1 MRTRT
6 GSIKLIAAGV
16 LCAAGATLATCA
28 GTAAAADLCLRGPA
42 DAQVAFHGLPNFDG
56 AGGSATPMLYPAP
69 NLAGMLGG
77 IIAHGMLV
85 NGGRDREKARIRE
98 EADKVL
104 LPYQA
109 DLLLFR
115 HDELLGAALA
125 QLNVAGAKRLAAPAA
140 PPAATETAVDSVP
153 LFYMTQDRRALVLVN
168 TLSVR
173 VAGAAAPLQKMV
185 RVVSAPRAAD
195 VEAGWTDGTHN
206 LLRRTSI
213 AMQAR
218 AIEIALADA
227 AADHAATAAAPFRT
241 VRYEEGGVERMER
254 AQVIDE
260 QCGELL
266 LRTLR
271 GELMSVPRKA
281 ASGDSLCTPRAGG

>member
-1 MRTRT
+1 MRAHP
-6 GSIKLIAAGV
+6 GSIKLLAAGV
-16 LCAAGATLATCA
+16 LCAAGLNVTVVAV
-28 GTAAAADLCLRGPA
+28 AADLCLRGPA
-42 DAQVAFHGLPNFDG
+42 EAQVAFHGLPNFDG
-56 AGGSATPMLYPAP
+56 AGGSATPILYPAP

-77 IIAHGMLV
+77 IIAHGLLV

-140 PPAATETAVDSVP
+140 PPAASETAVDSVP

-173 VAGAAAPLQKMV
+173 AAGAAAPLQKMV

-195 VEAGWTDGTHN
+195 AEAGWTDGAHN

-227 AADHAATAAAPFRT
+227 AASPTAAAAAPFRT

-254 AQVIDE
+254 AQVVDE

-271 GELMSVPRKA
+271 GELMAVPRKA
-281 ASGDSLCTPRAGG
+281 ASGDPLCTPHAGG